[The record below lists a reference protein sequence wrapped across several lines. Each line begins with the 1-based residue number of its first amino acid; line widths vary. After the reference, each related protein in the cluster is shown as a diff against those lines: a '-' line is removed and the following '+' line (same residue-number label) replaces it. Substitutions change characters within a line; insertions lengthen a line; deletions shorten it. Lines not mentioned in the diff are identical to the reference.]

1 MHSKSFLFTIILFF
15 SVSLLFAQTVE
26 LKNDEVLLDG
36 KKIFN
41 YKIVS
46 WSVYELHLSSI
57 ETNKEVIMIS
67 RRDNETPK
75 FYDDDYVQIKFL
87 QLGKSLEM
95 KTDRPWKKFILWL
108 LENEAIDNAGNISE
122 PKVDLLIKNFDEH
135 ITSRTIR

>member
-15 SVSLLFAQTVE
+15 SVSILFAQTVE
-26 LKNDEVLLDG
+26 LKKDEVLLDD

-57 ETNKEVIMIS
+57 DTNKEVIMIS

-87 QLGKSLEM
+87 QLGKNLEV
-95 KTDRPWKKFILWL
+95 KTDRPWKKFIQWL

>member
-1 MHSKSFLFTIILFF
+1 MNSKSFLFTIILFF

-87 QLGKSLEM
+87 QLGKNLEV
-95 KTDRPWKKFILWL
+95 KTDRPWKKFIQWL

>member
-1 MHSKSFLFTIILFF
+1 MQTKSFFLTAILFF
-15 SVSLLFAQTVE
+15 SVSLLFAQTVD
-26 LKNDEVLLDG
+26 LKKDEVFLDD

-75 FYDDDYVQIKFL
+75 FYDDDFVQIKFL
-87 QLGKSLEM
+87 QLGKSLELKST
-95 KTDRPWKKFILWL
+95 KTWKKFILWL
-108 LENEAIDNAGNISE
+108 LENEVIDNAGNISE
-122 PKVDLLIKNFDEH
+122 PKVDLFIKNFDEH
-135 ITSRTIR
+135 ITSRTVR

>member
-1 MHSKSFLFTIILFF
+1 MNSKSFLFTIILFF
-15 SVSLLFAQTVE
+15 SVSILFAQTVE
-26 LKNDEVLLDG
+26 LKKDEVLLDD

-87 QLGKSLEM
+87 QLDKNLEV
-95 KTDRPWKKFILWL
+95 KTDRPWKKFIQWL

>member
-15 SVSLLFAQTVE
+15 SVSILFAQTVE
-26 LKNDEVLLDG
+26 LKKDEVLLDD

-87 QLGKSLEM
+87 QLGKNLEV
-95 KTDRPWKKFILWL
+95 KTDRPWKKFIQWL

>member
-15 SVSLLFAQTVE
+15 SVSILFAQTVE
-26 LKNDEVLLDG
+26 LKKDEVLLDD

-87 QLGKSLEM
+87 QLGKSLEV
-95 KTDRPWKKFILWL
+95 KTDRPWKKFIQWL

>member
-1 MHSKSFLFTIILFF
+1 MHSKSFLFTIILFC
-15 SVSLLFAQTVE
+15 SVSILFAQTVE
-26 LKNDEVLLDG
+26 LKKDEVLLDD

-87 QLGKSLEM
+87 QLGKSLEV
-95 KTDRPWKKFILWL
+95 KTDRPWKKFIQWL

>member
-1 MHSKSFLFTIILFF
+1 MNSKSFLFTIILFF

-87 QLGKSLEM
+87 QLGKSLEV
-95 KTDRPWKKFILWL
+95 KTDRPWKKFIQWL

>member
-1 MHSKSFLFTIILFF
+1 MK
-15 SVSLLFAQTVE
+15 
-26 LKNDEVLLDG
+26 KDEVLLDD

-46 WSVYELHLSSI
+46 WGVYELHLSSI

-87 QLGKSLEM
+87 QFGKSLEM
-95 KTDRPWKKFILWL
+95 KTDRTWKKFILWL
-108 LENEAIDNAGNISE
+108 LENEAIDKTGNIS
-122 PKVDLLIKNFDEH
+122 
-135 ITSRTIR
+135 

>member
-1 MHSKSFLFTIILFF
+1 MNSKSLLFSIILFF
-15 SVSLLFAQTVE
+15 SASLLFAQTVD
-26 LKNDEVLLDG
+26 LKKDEVLLDD

-46 WSVYELHLSSI
+46 WGVYELHLSSI

-75 FYDDDYVQIKFL
+75 FYDDDFVQIKFL

-95 KTDRPWKKFILWL
+95 KTDRTWKKFILWL
-108 LENEAIDNAGNISE
+108 LENEVIDKTGNISE

>member
-1 MHSKSFLFTIILFF
+1 
-15 SVSLLFAQTVE
+15 
-26 LKNDEVLLDG
+26 
-36 KKIFN
+36 
-41 YKIVS
+41 
-46 WSVYELHLSSI
+46 
-57 ETNKEVIMIS
+57 MIS

-87 QLGKSLEM
+87 QLGKNLEV
-95 KTDRPWKKFILWL
+95 KTDRPWKKFIQWL